1 MKMKLIKI
9 FGNKLIFITVRSNT
23 PYVVIGS
30 EVIKSTL
37 NMSDKESRI
46 KRATS

>member
-1 MKMKLIKI
+1 MKMKLVKI

-37 NMSDKESRI
+37 NMSGKESRI
-46 KRATS
+46 KRVTS